1 MGALRSAW
9 PRVRARADRR
19 PVYGGYGTR
28 RYHNTVG
35 APSSERER
43 LSALRAENAWKTSAR
58 AGAEVFEKPSGAR
71 RDASRP
77 FSAHA
82 TAENGTRARRDRSL
96 ARRDTALR
104 LPPVRSSSLELRR
117 GARARARGVVH
128 RRARTHTAARG
139 FTCRARPTAR
149 RTPLEVIHSRIARA
163 RRNAVALWRAIVRNL
178 YDRRGAGRVHP
189 RTGGRATR
197 CAPRSLRS
205 LRQTSVS
212 FLFSPVDVARH
223 PAAARRQLAPATRS
237 RGWATRDESRERSAR
252 SDATSR
258 SPRRSSNRQFHIV
271 SLSFRQFHKIESRRV
286 TREELSVRP
295 SSRRLLCRRLAR
307 ERARRAGPPER

>member
-104 LPPVRSSSLELRR
+104 LPPVRSSSLELHR
-117 GARARARGVVH
+117 GARARARCCTPARAHTHGGAGVYVSRATNCQTHASRGDPLSDRASQTQRRGVVA
-128 RRARTHTAARG
+128 RDRA
-139 FTCRARPTAR
+139 
-149 RTPLEVIHSRIARA
+149 E
-163 RRNAVALWRAIVRNL
+163 
-178 YDRRGAGRVHP
+178 
-189 RTGGRATR
+189 
-197 CAPRSLRS
+197 SLRS
-205 LRQTSVS
+205 AWCGSRAPPNRWSRDAMRAAVPPVAPTN
-212 FLFSPVDVARH
+212 FGILFVLSRRRRSPSGGCAAPTCAGNALARMGDARRESRAERALGCNLTV
-223 PAAARRQLAPATRS
+223 AAALLQ
-237 RGWATRDESRERSAR
+237 
-252 SDATSR
+252 
-258 SPRRSSNRQFHIV
+258 
-271 SLSFRQFHKIESRRV
+271 
-286 TREELSVRP
+286 P
-295 SSRRLLCRRLAR
+295 SIPHCVALL
-307 ERARRAGPPER
+307 PSIPQD